1 MREAWIPLLIWA
13 VLLSAV
19 SVVSSYEQAVVVKGI
34 INCRG
39 QRMPGMFVQLM
50 EEDSLFD
57 ADDLMGSTNADFRG
71 VFCVRGFTDEISK
84 IEPFILIEHNCGYE
98 GLNEKARFCSFDISN
113 VRLKLQSVYHHYV
126 PSEFIVAGNRSHKI
140 YHLGDIELL
149 APEAPVRE
157 HNRIGMLKPTG
168 VQELDVRMKEC
179 IPVYIQYQKTM
190 RLGAKAVD
198 TSQEVA
204 HVLPQDPA
212 EPTTELPASSS
223 PSSSQSAIQT
233 ETRTEQQEVG
243 ENKHKYEKEQLEIR
257 EKEERQQLEEEEEN
271 QRRQEV
277 MDLRRKKEEEEER
290 ERQLEQ
296 ETAQKVEAG
305 RIQELKRLEQ
315 EAQRKV
321 EEEKRRIEYQKRV
334 EEYWR
339 REKERQLQEAARRK
353 EERKRVE
360 AEERAKLDAG
370 WAHQSQKNDLTQ
382 LPDESESVQVEDN
395 EIDEDRGMDIQTVTT
410 QDPCSAFYERQQKLA
425 LHHLDER
432 LQHLRDPCS
441 KIKRH

>member
-1 MREAWIPLLIWA
+1 MREAWSSLLTWA
-13 VLLSAV
+13 LLLSAV
-19 SVVSSYEQAVVVKGI
+19 RIVASYEQAVVVKGI

-71 VFCVRGFTDEISK
+71 VFCVRGFADEISK

-98 GLNEKARFCSFDISN
+98 GLNEKAR
-113 VRLKLQSVYHHYV
+113 SVYHHYV

-149 APEAPVRE
+149 APEAPIRE

-190 RLGAKAVD
+190 RLGAKAAD
-198 TSQEVA
+198 ASQEVA

-212 EPTTELPASSS
+212 ESTTELSDLQPKPTSS
-223 PSSSQSAIQT
+223 PLFSQSAILSASPIQT

-257 EKEERQQLEEEEEN
+257 EKEERQKLEEEEEN
-271 QRRQEV
+271 RRRQEV
-277 MDLRRKKEEEEER
+277 MDLRRKKEEEER

-296 ETAQKVEAG
+296 ETAQKVEAV

-353 EERKRVE
+353 EERKRAE
-360 AEERAKLDAG
+360 AEERAKLDAE

-382 LPDESESVQVEDN
+382 LPDESESVEVEVC
-395 EIDEDRGMDIQTVTT
+395 RLPFLSKLYSTFSSV
-410 QDPCSAFYERQQKLA
+410 FY
-425 LHHLDER
+425 
-432 LQHLRDPCS
+432 C
-441 KIKRH
+441 

>member
-1 MREAWIPLLIWA
+1 MREAWSSLLTWA
-13 VLLSAV
+13 LLLSAV
-19 SVVSSYEQAVVVKGI
+19 RIVASYEQAVVVKGI

-71 VFCVRGFTDEISK
+71 VFCVRGFADEISK

-98 GLNEKARFCSFDISN
+98 GLNEKAR
-113 VRLKLQSVYHHYV
+113 SVYHHYV

-149 APEAPVRE
+149 APEAPIRE

-190 RLGAKAVD
+190 RLGAKAAD
-198 TSQEVA
+198 ASQEVA

-212 EPTTELPASSS
+212 ESTTELSDLQPKPTSS
-223 PSSSQSAIQT
+223 PLFSQSAILSASPIQT

-257 EKEERQQLEEEEEN
+257 EKEERQKLEEEEEN
-271 QRRQEV
+271 RRRQEV
-277 MDLRRKKEEEEER
+277 MDLRRKKEEEER

-296 ETAQKVEAG
+296 ETAQKVEAV
-305 RIQELKRLEQ
+305 RIQELKRYSFDLKFLNLENSDWS
-315 EAQRKV
+315 KKHN
-321 EEEKRRIEYQKRV
+321 EKWKR
-334 EEYWR
+334 
-339 REKERQLQEAARRK
+339 
-353 EERKRVE
+353 
-360 AEERAKLDAG
+360 
-370 WAHQSQKNDLTQ
+370 KND
-382 LPDESESVQVEDN
+382 ESSTR
-395 EIDEDRGMDIQTVTT
+395 RGIELIL
-410 QDPCSAFYERQQKLA
+410 SFFR
-425 LHHLDER
+425 
-432 LQHLRDPCS
+432 
-441 KIKRH
+441 